1 MKLKN
6 LLNESQHLSYK
17 RMNIGEEENE
27 KGMTNEEKKAFLEA
41 VSSYRQLG
49 EMISHK
55 GDLQEI
61 HENIKK
67 IVESASSLTL
77 KETGDWFDK
86 VTVNRHMKS
95 MNESY
100 KIFSNSIKEVV
111 TLQQRMESAYDEI
124 GEVLGKYYEIKE
136 GNEFG
141 AERAKAI
148 AKGED
153 EFEVGGK
160 TFKVTNVDDEDK
172 ENAEKFANESIKAG
186 TSMKLKNI
194 LNESFGFGDLPSSK
208 LIKMKKSLKEIE
220 EEDSVNE
227 ASASA
232 KKLLQSIVDGQT
244 SRIEGIKMSKE
255 MAQAFLDWQRT
266 SPFGKKY
273 GGLPFNRLFT
283 AAFNWGLHRHAD
295 KKSKEYKE
303 LEAKAKQMAND
314 RRSESMNEAT
324 DKETLNLIHVG
335 LGKPNSMP
343 NPVNVYRTWRSIQK
357 KHKLADKAFA
367 DYLTTYFKKDYE
379 LARKFYTSE
388 SISEGASTE
397 EKRIVMMAIKKIAK
411 YRNVPLDYA
420 VGDVIRAGQELE
432 RDIQKGK
439 VK

>member
-1 MKLKN
+1 
-6 LLNESQHLSYK
+6 
-17 RMNIGEEENE
+17 
-27 KGMTNEEKKAFLEA
+27 
-41 VSSYRQLG
+41 
-49 EMISHK
+49 
-55 GDLQEI
+55 
-61 HENIKK
+61 
-67 IVESASSLTL
+67 
-77 KETGDWFDK
+77 
-86 VTVNRHMKS
+86 
-95 MNESY
+95 
-100 KIFSNSIKEVV
+100 
-111 TLQQRMESAYDEI
+111 MESAYDEI

-303 LEAKAKQMAND
+303 LEAKAKQMAKD
-314 RRSESMNEAT
+314 RRSESVNE
-324 DKETLNLIHVG
+324 G
-335 LGKPNSMP
+335 
-343 NPVNVYRTWRSIQK
+343 
-357 KHKLADKAFA
+357 F
-367 DYLTTYFKKDYE
+367 
-379 LARKFYTSE
+379 
-388 SISEGASTE
+388 STE

>member
-172 ENAEKFANESIKAG
+172 ENAEKFANESIKED

-227 ASASA
+227 ARVSA
-232 KKLLQSIVDGQT
+232 KKLLQSVVKGET
-244 SRIEGIKMSKE
+244 GRVEGIKMSKE
-255 MAQAFLDWQRT
+255 MAQSFLDWQRM
-266 SPFGKKY
+266 SPYGKKY
-273 GGLPFNRLFT
+273 GDLPFNRLFT
-283 AAFNWGLHRHAD
+283 AAFSWGLHRYAD

-303 LEAKAKQMAND
+303 LEAKANQMFKA
-314 RRSESMNEAT
+314 RRGESVNE
-324 DKETLNLIHVG
+324 G
-335 LGKPNSMP
+335 
-343 NPVNVYRTWRSIQK
+343 Y
-357 KHKLADKAFA
+357 
-367 DYLTTYFKKDYE
+367 
-379 LARKFYTSE
+379 
-388 SISEGASTE
+388 STE
-397 EKRIVMMAIKKIAK
+397 EKRIVLMAVKKIMK
-411 YRNVPLDYA
+411 YMNVDMKTAMNYVL
-420 VGDVIRAGQELE
+420 GAGQELE
-432 RDIQKGK
+432 REIEKGK